1 MQRLSVASVI
11 ANSRAD
17 ESAPASPSVTSVQDV
32 VTDIQ
37 RRKSGATARTLARRL
52 RIEKRALIGKRRRDA
67 GGSDSNDEKEKSLLE
82 RQLDGSSSIL
92 NLLIEDGKEL
102 INNVSVGNNVREQRR
117 NNEHSEAH
125 SRRMQALEEEARLAE
140 EKFQE
145 INSKWRIIES
155 FNDPLD
161 INNAS
166 QVQREKCE
174 ELINQ
179 KNTIIA
185 MLKKEL
191 EYEDFRFT
199 ADQEVQLNDVSILV
213 ERIDNQINIMRRA
226 YKNQLILIE
235 SAIDTERFESMERNR
250 KQWELL
256 NKENEKGEVSYIE
269 TRLEKIEEH
278 ETSMIITTI
287 EYEEKCRQLK
297 MSLESDIQVMQQKLE
312 ELKTKCLLNSEKLNY
327 DYHILRKRDEENISI
342 KAQQKRKINK
352 LQEEITNLYQTL
364 KDLTYL
370 SEEEILKVNGES
382 SSLQSNIE
390 NAIKKMNH
398 FLYMNNKKYTDL
410 WKFNVMEAKQLM
422 SEILSIDRSIHEQ
435 QLNCPW
441 IPPDSSPLSDEFDV
455 LAKKICG
462 SQDARSDDCDI
473 YSSAVNGFNAHQ
485 KKMAKLI
492 LEKLCDETGF
502 LLDKN
507 IENLLA
513 TYPPE
518 KRILVK
524 LETIFKMLGINSE
537 EDIKALKRY
546 FLPYA
551 VCTDCSQRQMQ
562 FEAVNRKAL
571 VDKKKFQTSSLPN
584 LCALT
589 DDEKWKLLHP
599 SERKAVSDSNLN
611 CWSSE
616 DKKVRLLD
624 PAKEKPKSSCF
635 DELHSFD
642 LEPANV
648 LKGLTDF
655 IQHFHANK
663 TTSTNYFEDDAFF
676 YDQSS
681 FKMTSLPPDDVKKY
695 WEQVQ
700 SIFAKDREQLWNA
713 LTVGLS
719 KYFKILKDRQKVR
732 SEIHILE
739 KENKEL
745 KKLLGKHLG
754 QSKVKTAPS
763 KSCFPPLQEPR
774 AKSATIINYTLFEEF
789 TNL

>member
-17 ESAPASPSVTSVQDV
+17 ESAAGSPSVTSVQDV

-422 SEILSIDRSIHEQ
+422 SEASELE
-435 QLNCPW
+435 CV
-441 IPPDSSPLSDEFDV
+441 PL
-455 LAKKICG
+455 KI
-462 SQDARSDDCDI
+462 
-473 YSSAVNGFNAHQ
+473 
-485 KKMAKLI
+485 
-492 LEKLCDETGF
+492 
-502 LLDKN
+502 
-507 IENLLA
+507 
-513 TYPPE
+513 
-518 KRILVK
+518 
-524 LETIFKMLGINSE
+524 
-537 EDIKALKRY
+537 
-546 FLPYA
+546 
-551 VCTDCSQRQMQ
+551 
-562 FEAVNRKAL
+562 
-571 VDKKKFQTSSLPN
+571 
-584 LCALT
+584 
-589 DDEKWKLLHP
+589 
-599 SERKAVSDSNLN
+599 
-611 CWSSE
+611 
-616 DKKVRLLD
+616 
-624 PAKEKPKSSCF
+624 
-635 DELHSFD
+635 
-642 LEPANV
+642 
-648 LKGLTDF
+648 
-655 IQHFHANK
+655 
-663 TTSTNYFEDDAFF
+663 
-676 YDQSS
+676 
-681 FKMTSLPPDDVKKY
+681 
-695 WEQVQ
+695 
-700 SIFAKDREQLWNA
+700 
-713 LTVGLS
+713 
-719 KYFKILKDRQKVR
+719 
-732 SEIHILE
+732 
-739 KENKEL
+739 
-745 KKLLGKHLG
+745 
-754 QSKVKTAPS
+754 
-763 KSCFPPLQEPR
+763 
-774 AKSATIINYTLFEEF
+774 
-789 TNL
+789 

>member
-1 MQRLSVASVI
+1 
-11 ANSRAD
+11 
-17 ESAPASPSVTSVQDV
+17 
-32 VTDIQ
+32 
-37 RRKSGATARTLARRL
+37 
-52 RIEKRALIGKRRRDA
+52 
-67 GGSDSNDEKEKSLLE
+67 
-82 RQLDGSSSIL
+82 
-92 NLLIEDGKEL
+92 
-102 INNVSVGNNVREQRR
+102 
-117 NNEHSEAH
+117 
-125 SRRMQALEEEARLAE
+125 
-140 EKFQE
+140 
-145 INSKWRIIES
+145 
-155 FNDPLD
+155 
-161 INNAS
+161 
-166 QVQREKCE
+166 
-174 ELINQ
+174 
-179 KNTIIA
+179 
-185 MLKKEL
+185 
-191 EYEDFRFT
+191 
-199 ADQEVQLNDVSILV
+199 
-213 ERIDNQINIMRRA
+213 
-226 YKNQLILIE
+226 
-235 SAIDTERFESMERNR
+235 
-250 KQWELL
+250 
-256 NKENEKGEVSYIE
+256 
-269 TRLEKIEEH
+269 
-278 ETSMIITTI
+278 
-287 EYEEKCRQLK
+287 
-297 MSLESDIQVMQQKLE
+297 
-312 ELKTKCLLNSEKLNY
+312 
-327 DYHILRKRDEENISI
+327 
-342 KAQQKRKINK
+342 
-352 LQEEITNLYQTL
+352 
-364 KDLTYL
+364 
-370 SEEEILKVNGES
+370 
-382 SSLQSNIE
+382 
-390 NAIKKMNH
+390 
-398 FLYMNNKKYTDL
+398 
-410 WKFNVMEAKQLM
+410 
-422 SEILSIDRSIHEQ
+422 
-435 QLNCPW
+435 
-441 IPPDSSPLSDEFDV
+441 
-455 LAKKICG
+455 
-462 SQDARSDDCDI
+462 
-473 YSSAVNGFNAHQ
+473 
-485 KKMAKLI
+485 MAKLI

-537 EDIKALKRY
+537 EDIIALKRY